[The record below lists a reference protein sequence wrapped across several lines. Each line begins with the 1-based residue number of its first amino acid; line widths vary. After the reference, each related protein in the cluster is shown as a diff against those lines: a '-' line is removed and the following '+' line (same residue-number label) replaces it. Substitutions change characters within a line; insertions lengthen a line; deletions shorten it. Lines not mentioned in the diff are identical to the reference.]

1 MCFVILVFG
10 SDPVEGFNVFK
21 TSKSSAQGIQQ
32 NDQEKSELS
41 QAKKELNRQIE
52 VVVIFIIIG
61 SGHIC
66 FYFVWVRFKIF
77 LISWVQRDAL
87 LRKKHNIHI
96 SGNNVPSPLENFS
109 ELSSRYL
116 VLFFPQF
123 LVLDHHAHVISFTLN
138 CFTVICIVKY
148 FV

>member
-66 FYFVWVRFKIF
+66 FYFV
-77 LISWVQRDAL
+77 
-87 LRKKHNIHI
+87 
-96 SGNNVPSPLENFS
+96 
-109 ELSSRYL
+109 
-116 VLFFPQF
+116 
-123 LVLDHHAHVISFTLN
+123 
-138 CFTVICIVKY
+138 
-148 FV
+148 